1 MTSQRLTEVLLGKYQ
16 VNEIDIVRQAVHE
29 SLEAISGCVDTEV
42 ELGSRAR
49 EIVKL
54 KMQAATLKMQLKHE
68 QDLVSNLRVDQN
80 HKKRKF
86 DEFQMEFQK
95 TVKALSDEKNKN
107 AENEKK
113 LRLQESRL
121 ELLLT
126 DKAITSEDK
135 LRSALSEIMKENEL
149 YAGLI

>member
-1 MTSQRLTEVLLGKYQ
+1 MGKYQ
-16 VNEIDIVRQAVHE
+16 VNEIDVIRQAINE
-29 SLEAISGCVDTEV
+29 SIDAIAGCVGTEV
-42 ELGSRAR
+42 ELGTKAR

-54 KMQAATLKMQLKHE
+54 KMEVATLKMHVKHE
-68 QDLVSNLRVDQN
+68 RELVSNLRIDQN

-86 DEFQMEFQK
+86 DEFQLEFQK

-113 LRLQESRL
+113 LKLQESRL

-149 YAGLI
+149 